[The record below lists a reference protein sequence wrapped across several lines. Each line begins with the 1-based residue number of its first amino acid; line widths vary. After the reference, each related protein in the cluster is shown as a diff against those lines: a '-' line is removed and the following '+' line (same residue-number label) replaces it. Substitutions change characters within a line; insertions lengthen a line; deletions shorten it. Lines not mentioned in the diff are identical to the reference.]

1 MPVFVHFLV
10 QQIELSTNVEVLP
23 ASEFHCCTVNVT
35 ELIVVTPNTSGQ
47 WHWGD
52 ILKKGKKVVGKQN
65 LCSAVSEQSKR
76 C

>member
-23 ASEFHCCTVNVT
+23 ASKFHCCTVNVT

-52 ILKKGKKVVGKQN
+52 I
-65 LCSAVSEQSKR
+65 
-76 C
+76 

>member
-10 QQIELSTNVEVLP
+10 QQIELSTV
-23 ASEFHCCTVNVT
+23 ASEFHCCTVSVT
-35 ELIVVTPNTSGQ
+35 ELIVVTPNTAGQ

-52 ILKKGKKVVGKQN
+52 IFFKEKVVGKQN